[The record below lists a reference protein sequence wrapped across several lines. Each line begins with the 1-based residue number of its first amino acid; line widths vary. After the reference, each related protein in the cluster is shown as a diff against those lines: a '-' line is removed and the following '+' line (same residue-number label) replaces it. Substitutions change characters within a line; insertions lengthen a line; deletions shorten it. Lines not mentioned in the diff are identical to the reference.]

1 MAHYALFSELEGCPS
16 PEFQTFAH
24 LLHKQVQSV
33 YGPHGQVYH
42 NCSISGPIVYLS
54 SFSHCLYQY
63 PMRSFIREEQFI
75 LVHKIQYTVV
85 GKALGLEYGQMLT
98 LYPK

>member
-16 PEFQTFAH
+16 PVFQAFAH
-24 LLHKQVQSV
+24 LLHNQVQSV
-33 YGPHGQVYH
+33 YEPHGQVYH
-42 NCSISGPIVYLS
+42 NCPISGPIVYLS

-85 GKALGLEYGQMLT
+85 GKHWG
-98 LYPK
+98 